1 MPPPLDKSPPT
12 ISAVTPRNAAT
23 GVSPRAPIV
32 LRIEDRGT
40 AKVDKT
46 SLQLSVNNL
55 AIITDGQVVPDTGW
69 ESSQVLP
76 WEEGST
82 PTVVELHVV
91 KTAVHAYGEQLVV
104 VASAT
109 DNASNT
115 STRTFTYTVEESP
128 VYDGTDSGAVLSPL
142 ELSLLT
148 PFANIAAETF
158 RKRVLFGLVPG
169 AVPEST
175 LEKQAVRRL
184 VQLLYRYEQDPVM
197 SRMYVGEPKHANK
210 TMPDARTYSDLLV
223 VYPQFAEA
231 LKQVLYTVSRIVDEG
246 LLDHVRA
253 LTVNN
258 AVAASLVLLTLLCKI
273 RDVEGSLRV

>member
-1 MPPPLDKSPPT
+1 MDRAPPT
-12 ISAVTPRNAAT
+12 ISALTPRVDAT
-23 GVSPRAPIV
+23 DIRPRAPIV

-40 AKVDKT
+40 AKIDKDT
-46 SLQLSVNNL
+46 IQLVVNGTE
-55 AIITDGQVVPDTGW
+55 IITNGVVLPDTGW
-69 ESSQVLP
+69 ETSQVRP
-76 WEEGST
+76 WEEGAT
-82 PTVVELHVV
+82 PTVVELHIV

-104 VASAT
+104 LAAAA
-109 DNASNT
+109 DNSGNEI
-115 STRTFTYTVEESP
+115 SRTFTYTVEESP
-128 VYDGTDSGAVLSPL
+128 VYDGTDGDAVLSPL

-148 PFANIAAETF
+148 PFVNTAAETF

-175 LEKQAVRRL
+175 LERQAVRRL

-197 SRMYVGEPKHANK
+197 SRMYVGEPKHSNK
-210 TMPDARTYSDLLV
+210 TMPDARTYSDLLT

-231 LKQVLYTVSRIVDEG
+231 MKQVLYTVSRIVDEG

>member
-1 MPPPLDKSPPT
+1 MDKAPPT
-12 ISAVTPRNAAT
+12 ISAVTPRVDAT
-23 GVSPRAPIV
+23 DISPRAPVV

-40 AKVDKT
+40 AKINKAT
-46 SLQLSVNNL
+46 LQLAVNGTE
-55 AIITDGQVVPDTGW
+55 IITDGVVLPDTGW
-69 ESSQVLP
+69 GTSQIRP
-76 WEEGST
+76 WEEGLE
-82 PTVVELHVV
+82 PTVVELHIV
-91 KTAVHAYGEQLVV
+91 KTAVHAYGEQLEVL
-104 VASAT
+104 AAAA
-109 DNASNT
+109 DNSGNEI
-115 STRTFTYTVEESP
+115 SRTFTYTVEESP
-128 VYDGTDSGAVLSPL
+128 VYDGTDGDAVLSPL

-148 PFANIAAETF
+148 PFANAAAETF
-158 RKRVLFGLVPG
+158 RKRILFGLVPG

-175 LEKQAVRRL
+175 LERQAVRRL

-231 LKQVLYTVSRIVDEG
+231 LKQVLYTVARIVDEG